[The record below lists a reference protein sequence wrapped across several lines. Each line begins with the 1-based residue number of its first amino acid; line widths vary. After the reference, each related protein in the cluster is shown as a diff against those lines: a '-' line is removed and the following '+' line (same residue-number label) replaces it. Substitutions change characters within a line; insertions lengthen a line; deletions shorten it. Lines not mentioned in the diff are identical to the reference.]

1 VGILMTCLVGAIGL
15 FSAGRLAYA
24 IDNSTNMDLAM
35 QSSQEADMLHG
46 AVRSDVMMAML
57 SAISGNS
64 SQLHVLQ
71 SKVQILS
78 ILAAALLLVIASLW
92 LARRLAE
99 PMTHAVNMANQ
110 LAQGNLA
117 VPVVIRG
124 NDETIQ
130 LLTAMSR
137 MQASF
142 GGIVKNVKI
151 NAESVAI
158 KGGEVV
164 GLSLKQIAAK
174 PQASGHDDWQTF

>member
-1 VGILMTCLVGAIGL
+1 MTCLVGAIGL

-64 SQLHVLQ
+64 SQLHVPQ